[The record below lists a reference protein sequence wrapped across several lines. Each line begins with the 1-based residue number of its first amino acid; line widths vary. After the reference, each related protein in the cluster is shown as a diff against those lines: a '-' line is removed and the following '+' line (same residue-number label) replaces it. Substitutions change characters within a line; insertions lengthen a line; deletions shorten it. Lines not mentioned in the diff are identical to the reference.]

1 MFRTKLLAS
10 VVATA
15 FAVSSTYVQ
24 AAPQN
29 KPASNS
35 KTQTRPAA
43 KNQNNSNTRK
53 PAQAASSRKNNASSN
68 NKSTANNAR
77 KPTINKP
84 ERSKPASSK
93 PTTNKPAASK
103 PISTKPTTSTKPN
116 ASKPAST
123 DTRPVIQP
131 NRGRQLDDA
140 ALAAE
145 ANRYERAK
153 EQAATMMSLLA
164 GEIAHTQGDA
174 RTSLGLYLTTLKHS
188 RSPEVAERA
197 MELAIQARA
206 YPIAEAIYQ
215 QWQEIEPQS
224 SPALRRLALGRALAV
239 GEAEPVVQ
247 TLETV
252 LAESNAEQQQRLFIM
267 LAQMSVVQDDL
278 AKQIN
283 QVAHRAAL
291 KYPQLAEAA
300 IADALI
306 SAANNRENDALEAVQ
321 RLANVDKELNYVTT
335 LALGV
340 LSQKHPEVF
349 NRFFATTPTDKLS
362 NAWRVLEVESLIT
375 AKEFERAE
383 QKLSGL
389 LSDTPDSRLYFMAAS
404 IAMAQEQEVQTV
416 LGYLDKA
423 YQIGQAEQKGRAAL
437 TAAIF
442 LTQSGSQ
449 YMDNAVEWAKK
460 IPQNGEFSFDANALL
475 ASLMIEKKQWQQAE
489 QYALAAEKMPEQEGH
504 FFSRQDIQRTLLY
517 LITKT
522 KPLDVAIKELDSRLN
537 QAKRITNAS
546 QRTDAIAEIYYNR
559 GLLYTSQAQTMAKG
573 IADFRQYLKLKPN
586 DASGQNALG
595 YSLLEWDSQYLNE
608 AFDLIYAAYQQNTE
622 SAAINDS
629 LGWAYYKK
637 GEVQAALPY
646 LEFAYEH
653 SADAETGAHLGEV
666 YWQLGQ
672 KDEARRVWQESWK
685 TQPDD
690 EVLKRTLQKF
700 GIRFPANP

>member
-239 GEAEPVVQ
+239 GEAEP
-247 TLETV
+247 
-252 LAESNAEQQQRLFIM
+252 
-267 LAQMSVVQDDL
+267 
-278 AKQIN
+278 
-283 QVAHRAAL
+283 
-291 KYPQLAEAA
+291 
-300 IADALI
+300 
-306 SAANNRENDALEAVQ
+306 
-321 RLANVDKELNYVTT
+321 
-335 LALGV
+335 
-340 LSQKHPEVF
+340 
-349 NRFFATTPTDKLS
+349 
-362 NAWRVLEVESLIT
+362 
-375 AKEFERAE
+375 
-383 QKLSGL
+383 
-389 LSDTPDSRLYFMAAS
+389 
-404 IAMAQEQEVQTV
+404 
-416 LGYLDKA
+416 
-423 YQIGQAEQKGRAAL
+423 
-437 TAAIF
+437 
-442 LTQSGSQ
+442 
-449 YMDNAVEWAKK
+449 
-460 IPQNGEFSFDANALL
+460 
-475 ASLMIEKKQWQQAE
+475 
-489 QYALAAEKMPEQEGH
+489 
-504 FFSRQDIQRTLLY
+504 
-517 LITKT
+517 
-522 KPLDVAIKELDSRLN
+522 
-537 QAKRITNAS
+537 
-546 QRTDAIAEIYYNR
+546 
-559 GLLYTSQAQTMAKG
+559 
-573 IADFRQYLKLKPN
+573 
-586 DASGQNALG
+586 
-595 YSLLEWDSQYLNE
+595 
-608 AFDLIYAAYQQNTE
+608 
-622 SAAINDS
+622 
-629 LGWAYYKK
+629 
-637 GEVQAALPY
+637 
-646 LEFAYEH
+646 
-653 SADAETGAHLGEV
+653 
-666 YWQLGQ
+666 
-672 KDEARRVWQESWK
+672 
-685 TQPDD
+685 
-690 EVLKRTLQKF
+690 
-700 GIRFPANP
+700 